1 MFRYSFL
8 FAAVILSFISPM
20 IDASN
25 NDKPAITQ
33 PIPLNTLIGYTHYPP
48 RIKQLLSEAYQL
60 STEKLTYKYSSADPH
75 QGGMD
80 CSGTI
85 YYLLNKLHIQ
95 NVPRQ
100 SDEIYRW
107 ASRHGNFH
115 FTKNQNFSS
124 SAFSALKPGDL
135 LFWSGT
141 YQIKRDVTH
150 VMIYLGKNTQNKPLM
165 FGASDG
171 RPYNGKKMWGVS
183 VFDFTLPS
191 QKSSARFIG
200 YTCIPD
206 LSCT

>member
-1 MFRYSFL
+1 MVKYFFL
-8 FAAVILSFISPM
+8 FATVILSFATPNIH
-20 IDASN
+20 ANN
-25 NDKPAITQ
+25 NDKPAITKS
-33 PIPLNTLIGYTHYPP
+33 IPLNTLIGYMHYPP
-48 RIKQLLSEAYQL
+48 QIKKLLAEAYEL
-60 STEKLTYKYSSADPH
+60 STEKLTYHYGSANPD

-95 NVPRQ
+95 DVPRQ
-100 SDEIYRW
+100 SDEMYRW
-107 ASRHGNFH
+107 ASQHGHFH

-124 SAFSALKPGDL
+124 AAFSELKPGDL

-150 VMIYLGKNTQNKPLM
+150 VMIYLGRNKENKPLM

-171 RPYNGKKMWGVS
+171 RPYNGEKMWGVS

-191 QKSSARFIG
+191 PKSSARFIG
-200 YTCIPD
+200 YTCVPG
-206 LSCT
+206 LTCT